1 MFQVQRHLCSTC
13 IYRRDNPLDLARL
26 EAANAD
32 PHMPG
37 FFATYRECHHAPHHS
52 GVCCAGF
59 YRRYKEC
66 FALGQIA
73 QRLGLVEYVDVDVF
87 ASEKMLHEE
96 RHE

>member
-13 IYRRDNPLDLARL
+13 VYRRDTPLDIPTLD
-26 EAANAD
+26 AAMAD
-32 PHMPG
+32 PYMPG
-37 FFATYRECHHAPHHS
+37 FFTSYRECHHAPPHS

-59 YRRYKEC
+59 YRRHQDG

-87 ASEKMLHEE
+87 AP
-96 RHE
+96 